1 MPKADTDTAS
11 TQDIPPFNPDPST
24 DKAWVKLL
32 HAADRLTYMK
42 AKQTFDEAAAKFSQA
57 CNAADAIVTKATTDF
72 QNAKDAATTA
82 GTSLDQAVAAAN
94 AAKNAVAKVDDLDP
108 KAVRADP
115 APVAKQA
122 ADVKAAA
129 ANYQT
134 ANAAVTTAQTAYV
147 AAVAALAKLAEPF
160 TDPGAAVIN
169 DDQLAI
175 AKANRDVAK
184 AAAQKPYDGALNS
197 FYTTRF
203 TLWNTLN
210 DD

>member
-1 MPKADTDTAS
+1 M
-11 TQDIPPFNPDPST
+11 
-24 DKAWVKLL
+24 
-32 HAADRLTYMK
+32 
-42 AKQTFDEAAAKFSQA
+42 
-57 CNAADAIVTKATTDF
+57 
-72 QNAKDAATTA
+72 
-82 GTSLDQAVAAAN
+82 
-94 AAKNAVAKVDDLDP
+94 
-108 KAVRADP
+108 
-115 APVAKQA
+115 
-122 ADVKAAA
+122 KAAA